1 MRPGW
6 STRRRTHEMTPRAI
20 EIGAASFGA
29 GPLALIAGP
38 CALEDEAT
46 SLTIAETVRD
56 IAERLGMPFVFKS
69 SYLKDN
75 RMSPGSY
82 AGPGIDEGLEILS
95 RIRSKVGVP
104 VISDVHER
112 SEIPAAAEVLDAIQI
127 PAFLCRQTRL
137 LTAAARTGKP
147 INIKKGQF
155 VAPDSMARIAAKAV
169 EAGNDRVLLTERGTS
184 FGYHNLVVDMRSIE
198 IMKRTGFP
206 VIFDVTHSVQLPGA
220 ASGTSGGQPEF
231 VPVLARAACA
241 AGCDA
246 LFVETHPD
254 PASARSDAAS
264 MIPLVQLEPLL
275 AGVVAVAEAYRTTGG
290 EGDA

>member
-1 MRPGW
+1 
-6 STRRRTHEMTPRAI
+6 MTPRAI
-20 EIGAASFGA
+20 EIGSAAIGA

-46 SLTIAETVRD
+46 ALTIAETVRD
-56 IAERLGMPFVFKS
+56 IASRLGMPFVFKA

-75 RMSPGSY
+75 RMSAGSY
-82 AGPGIDEGLEILS
+82 AGPGIEGGLEILS
-95 RIRSKVGVP
+95 RVRSEAGVP

-112 SEIPAAAEVLDAIQI
+112 SEVEPAAEVLDAIQI

-137 LTAAARTGKP
+137 LAAAARTGKP
-147 INIKKGQF
+147 VNIKKGQF
-155 VAPDSMARIAAKAV
+155 IAPDSMARIAAKAV
-169 EAGNDRVLLTERGTS
+169 EAGNDRILLTERGTS
-184 FGYHNLVVDMRSIE
+184 FGYNNLVVDMRSIE

-206 VIFDVTHSVQLPGA
+206 VVFDVTHSVQLPGA
-220 ASGTSGGQPEF
+220 DSGTSGGQPEF

-254 PASARSDAAS
+254 PASALSDAAS
-264 MIPLVQLEPLL
+264 MIPLEELEALL
-275 AGVVAVAEAYRTTGG
+275 TGVAAIADAYRSAGG
-290 EGDA
+290 RDDA